1 MYVCTY
7 VRTYICMYVTA
18 YVTDSVYVYVH
29 AYVHVY
35 VYVYVYVY
43 VEGRGLRNFSCLE
56 DPQGFYIKRTL
67 SSVNTFFM
75 LP

>member
-1 MYVCTY
+1 VSVYVC
-7 VRTYICMYVTA
+7 
-18 YVTDSVYVYVH
+18 VYVYV
-29 AYVHVY
+29 YVYVYVFVY